1 MSGECAGKTAIVTGG
16 SRGIGK
22 AIAQRLAAEGA
33 AVCVTS
39 RSLSPGSHTFAGS
52 LEETVAEIKA
62 AGGRAVAVAA
72 DFGDPTFDRRRVI
85 DAVHDAFG
93 APVDILVNNAAAPRT
108 FHLGLEQTTRDVFM
122 EAVEVNAWA
131 AWELSALVAPDMRA
145 QGRGWI
151 CNISSRAAGPKIG
164 PPFTKTQVGAQ
175 ILYGCTKAMLDRIT
189 TGAAMELYD
198 DNIAVN
204 TLAPESA
211 VMTENASSLV
221 SPPASSIEP
230 METFVEATIALC
242 TGDPKTLTGRVT
254 YSLSLLVELGRPVR
268 TIDGSALVAGW
279 QPADIDPARLIPS
292 YLRRG

>member
-1 MSGECAGKTAIVTGG
+1 VTGECAGKTAVVTGG

-22 AIAQRLAAEGA
+22 AIALRLAAEGA
-33 AVCVTS
+33 SVCVTS
-39 RSLSPGSHTFAGS
+39 RSVARGSHELSGS
-52 LEETVAEIKA
+52 LDETVAEIEA
-62 AGGRAVAVAA
+62 AGGRALAVGA
-72 DFGDPTFDRRRVI
+72 DLGDPSFDRRRVI

-151 CNISSRAAGPKIG
+151 CNISSRAAGPKVG

-175 ILYGCTKAMLDRIT
+175 ILYGSTKAMLDRIT

-204 TLAPESA
+204 TLAPEAA

-221 SPPASSIEP
+221 SPPANAIEP
-230 METFVEATIALC
+230 LETFVEATVALC
-242 TGDPKTLTGRVT
+242 TCDPKTLTGRVT
-254 YSLSLLVELGRPVR
+254 YSLSLLVELQRPVR
-268 TIDGSALVAGW
+268 SLDGRSLVPGW
-279 QPADIDPARLIPS
+279 QPDEIDPARLIPS
-292 YLRRG
+292 YLRSG

>member
-1 MSGECAGKTAIVTGG
+1 MSGECAGKIAIVTGG

-22 AIAQRLAAEGA
+22 AIALRLAAEGA
-33 AVCVTS
+33 SVCVTS
-39 RSLSPGSHTFAGS
+39 RSAVPGSHQFAGS
-52 LEETVAEIKA
+52 LAETVAEIEA
-62 AGGRAVAVAA
+62 AGGRGVAVGA
-72 DFGDPTFDRRRVI
+72 DFADPSFDRRRVI

-108 FHLGLEQTTRDVFM
+108 FHLGLEQTTREMFM

-145 QGRGWI
+145 RGRGWI
-151 CNISSRAAGPKIG
+151 CNISSRAAGPKVG

-175 ILYGCTKAMLDRIT
+175 ILYGSTKAMLDRIT

-204 TLAPESA
+204 TLAPEAA

-221 SPPASSIEP
+221 SPPANAIEP
-230 METFVEATIALC
+230 LETFVEATVALC
-242 TGDPKTLTGRVT
+242 TCDPRSLTGRVT
-254 YSLSLLVELGRPVR
+254 YSLSLLVELQRPVR
-268 TIDGSALVAGW
+268 SLDGRSLVPGW
-279 QPADIDPARLIPS
+279 QPGEIDPARLIPS